1 MSTAHMAVL
10 YSLLVLLGMSLIGPG
25 LVGAFRPRVGRIW
38 LIAEATDAK
47 SHLRGLNAM
56 MAGLGMVALWACW
69 DLENA
74 HGVVLALGLVM
85 AVLVVARLYSILLD
99 GPPDSHMLV
108 YLGVEVLLAAVFL
121 AWPPPAASAAV
132 RSVL

>member
-1 MSTAHMAVL
+1 MSAAHMAVL
-10 YSLLVLLGMSLIGPG
+10 YSLLVLLGLSLIGPG
-25 LVGAFRPRVGRIW
+25 LAGAFRPGIGRTW
-38 LIAEATDAK
+38 LIADASDAK

-74 HGVVLALGLVM
+74 RGLVLALGLVM
-85 AVLVVARLYSILLD
+85 AVLVVTRLYSLLVD
-99 GPPDSHMLV
+99 GLPGSNTII

-121 AWPPPAASAAV
+121 GWPPPPI
-132 RSVL
+132 

>member
-1 MSTAHMAVL
+1 MAVL
-10 YSLLVLLGMSLIGPG
+10 YSLLVLLGLSLIGPG
-25 LVGAFRPRVGRIW
+25 LAGAFRPGIGRTW
-38 LIAEATDAK
+38 LIADASDAK

-74 HGVVLALGLVM
+74 RGLVLALGLVM
-85 AVLVVARLYSILLD
+85 AVLVVTRLYSLLVD
-99 GPPDSHMLV
+99 GLPGSNTII

-121 AWPPPAASAAV
+121 GWPPPPI
-132 RSVL
+132 

>member
-10 YSLLVLLGMSLIGPG
+10 YCLLVLLGLSLVGPG
-25 LVGAFRPRVGRIW
+25 LLGAFRPRIGLTW

-56 MAGLGMVALWACW
+56 MAALGMVALWACW

-74 HGVVLALGLVM
+74 RGMVLALGLVM
-85 AVLVVARLYSILLD
+85 AVVVVNRLYSLLVD
-99 GPPDSHMLV
+99 GPPGSHTLIYM
-108 YLGVEVLLAAVFL
+108 GMEVLLAAVFL
-121 AWPPPAASAAV
+121 GWPPPPV
-132 RSVL
+132 

>member
-1 MSTAHMAVL
+1 MSAAHMAVL
-10 YSLLVLLGMSLIGPG
+10 YSLLVLLGLSLIGPG
-25 LVGAFRPRVGRIW
+25 LAGAVRPGIGRTW
-38 LIAEATDAK
+38 LIADAPDAK

-74 HGVVLALGLVM
+74 RGLVLALGLVM
-85 AVLVVARLYSILLD
+85 AVLVVTRLYSLMVD
-99 GPPDSHMLV
+99 GSPGSHTII

-121 AWPPPAASAAV
+121 GWPPPPI
-132 RSVL
+132 